1 VIKPGTVLR
10 FQARLENWAKG
21 MDYCALAVPAKITQ
35 ALGTRKAVPVMAS
48 INGCEAFEVS
58 LFPAGGGQHYIRVRA
73 QVRRHAKVQEGDL
86 VKVRVRILDRR
97 QVDLPDDLIA
107 ALTDANAS
115 KKFDALTPGRR
126 SYAVRRINAAAR
138 PETRKKRIAEAV
150 ELALGEAEQK
160 ADRGAR

>member
-21 MDYCALAVPAKITQ
+21 MDYCAVAVPAKITQ
-35 ALGTRKAVPVMAS
+35 AVGTKKAVLVMAS
-48 INGCEAFEVS
+48 INGCEPFEVS
-58 LFPAGGGQHYIRVRA
+58 LFPAGGGQHYMRVRA

-86 VKVRVRILDRR
+86 VKVRIRILDRR
-97 QVDLPDDLIA
+97 EVDLPDDLIA

-115 KKFDALTPGRR
+115 KKFDALTPGKR
-126 SYAVRRINAAAR
+126 SYAVRRINTAVR

-150 ELALGEAEQK
+150 ELALE
-160 ADRGAR
+160 